1 MMRVF
6 GEREVRK
13 VFSKVWQLREEGI
26 SKIENTI
33 LNEGVGNEA
42 KAFVNGV
49 GIARYTVGDK
59 MAQVAQRGM

>member
-1 MMRVF
+1 MRVF
-6 GEREVRK
+6 GESEVRK

-26 SKIENTI
+26 SNIENTI

-49 GIARYTVGDK
+49 GVARFTVGDK
-59 MAQVAQRGM
+59 MA